1 MSDPNNALTWIAYA
15 EEDLAI
21 AKSALRRK
29 KPITTG
35 AYFHTQQC
43 AEKYL
48 KAALISNGKDF
59 PKTHDLLALNTLC
72 EQSGIFL
79 GLSLAQLSELSAYA
93 SRARYPGDEP
103 TVDEARKAVDIAKTI
118 RRFVRKWL
126 GIK

>member
-1 MSDPNNALTWIAYA
+1 MSDPNNALTWVAYA

-29 KPITTG
+29 KPITT
-35 AYFHTQQC
+35 AACFHAQQC
-43 AEKYL
+43 AEKFL
-48 KAALISNGKDF
+48 KAALISKGKDF

-72 EQSGIFL
+72 EQAGIFL

-103 TVDEARKAVDIAKTI
+103 TIDEAGRAMEIAKAVQ
-118 RRFVRKWL
+118 RFVRKWL